1 MEPNEIEDFLNKLA
15 REIVDRHLTAPA
27 IVLLES
33 SKPLSFIGN
42 QTMVFFQPIINLFI
56 MVKDYDK
63 YSVLLEDRENV
74 EKLICA
80 IERYEEEKISAK
92 KGKS

>member
-1 MEPNEIEDFLNKLA
+1 VEPKETEEFLNKLA
-15 REIVDRHLTAPA
+15 KEIVDRHLTAPA

-42 QTMVFFQPIINLFI
+42 QTMVFFQPIISMFM

-63 YSVLLEDRENV
+63 YLILLEDRENV